1 MPSSQVFYLAIK
13 HATMD
18 FLFAPSPAV
27 AGCLLHGMVKALP
40 GGGYVLP
47 AGMHPL
53 VLVILRGEI
62 RVCRPG
68 GTQPMARISLCGGT
82 RESVRAWAAP
92 GTRILTLAV
101 KPGQL
106 RRIVDFPAL
115 TIMDSW
121 ADFDDFLTGQERGE
135 AARCQAR
142 LAETD
147 DTAGQVQAVMALLSV
162 LHQGRAGGKA
172 DIVLPP
178 DGFSLPP
185 AALAARFGL
194 SLRQFERR
202 FRASYGQSLRG
213 LRQQLRCS
221 QLMRFVAGRPSGAGT
236 WADVAARFGYCD
248 QSHLIHDVLRFTGY
262 TPGQLA
268 AGVASD
274 DPAFWPYRVAP
285 HHMTHLFGPSGY

>member
-1 MPSSQVFYLAIK
+1 
-13 HATMD
+13 MD

-27 AGCLLHGMVKALP
+27 ADCVQHGMVKALP
-40 GGGYVLP
+40 GGDYVLP

-53 VLVILRGEI
+53 ILVILRGEI

-68 GTQPMARISLCGGT
+68 GTQPMAPISLCGAT
-82 RESVRAWAAP
+82 RQSLRAWAAP

-106 RRIVDFPAL
+106 RQMVDFPAQ
-115 TIMDSW
+115 TIMNSW

-135 AARCQAR
+135 AARCQAL
-142 LAETD
+142 LADSD
-147 DTAGQVQAVMALLSV
+147 DTADQVSACMALLYG
-162 LHQGRAGGKA
+162 LHQRRADGRG
-172 DIVLPP
+172 DMVLPP
-178 DGFSLPP
+178 DCFSLPP
-185 AALAARFGL
+185 ETLAARFGL

-202 FRASYGQSLRG
+202 FRASYGQSLRS

-221 QLMRFVAGRPSGAGT
+221 QLMSVVASRPPGTGA

-248 QSHLIHDVLRFTGY
+248 QSHLTHDVLRFTGY
-262 TPGQLA
+262 SPGQLA
-268 AGVASD
+268 AGIASD

-285 HHMTHLFGPSGY
+285 RHMTRLFGSSGY

>member
-1 MPSSQVFYLAIK
+1 
-13 HATMD
+13 MD
-18 FLFAPSPAV
+18 LLFAPSPTV
-27 AGCLLHGMVKALP
+27 ADCVQHGMVKALP

-47 AGMHPL
+47 AGMHPII
-53 VLVILRGEI
+53 LVILRGEI

-68 GTQPMARISLCGGT
+68 GTQPMPHISLCGGT
-82 RESVRAWAAP
+82 RQSLRAWAAP

-106 RRIVDFPAL
+106 RRIADFPAL

-135 AARCQAR
+135 AARCQAL
-142 LAETD
+142 LADSD
-147 DTAGQVQAVMALLSV
+147 DTTDQVSACMALLSG
-162 LHQGRAGGKA
+162 LHQRRADGRG
-172 DIVLPP
+172 DMVLPP

-185 AALAARFGL
+185 EMLAARFGL

-202 FRASYGQSLRG
+202 FRASYGQSLRS

-221 QLMRFVAGRPSGAGT
+221 QLMSFVASRPPGTGA

-248 QSHLIHDVLRFTGY
+248 QSHLIHDVLRFTGH

-268 AGVASD
+268 AGIASD

-285 HHMTHLFGPSGY
+285 RHMTRLFGPSGY

>member
-1 MPSSQVFYLAIK
+1 
-13 HATMD
+13 
-18 FLFAPSPAV
+18 
-27 AGCLLHGMVKALP
+27 
-40 GGGYVLP
+40 
-47 AGMHPL
+47 
-53 VLVILRGEI
+53 
-62 RVCRPG
+62 
-68 GTQPMARISLCGGT
+68 
-82 RESVRAWAAP
+82 
-92 GTRILTLAV
+92 
-101 KPGQL
+101 
-106 RRIVDFPAL
+106 
-115 TIMDSW
+115 
-121 ADFDDFLTGQERGE
+121 
-135 AARCQAR
+135 
-142 LAETD
+142 
-147 DTAGQVQAVMALLSV
+147 VQAVMALLSV

-172 DIVLPP
+172 DIVLPL

-285 HHMTHLFGPSGY
+285 HHMTRLFGPSGY